1 MKTAPMNRD
10 RPKKLNFS
18 TYIPGWPRFV
28 QRIVLCCGVLLVAM
42 PSCTPDKAPPVVNSV
57 AGEWLGSWSG
67 ANDTIAAFRGIP
79 FAQPPV
85 GVLRWRAPL
94 PTIVQGRQD
103 ATEYAPACVQGS
115 GMVDWY
121 ADVAAAFGAGP
132 EVVGRPAAV
141 SEDCL
146 YLNIWSPRLKAG
158 EKLPVMVYVHGGS
171 NVGGWS
177 YEPNYVGE
185 NLAARGVVVVSISYR
200 LGPFG
205 FFAHPALDNGP
216 GEAAANFALLDIRA
230 AFEWVS
236 ANIGA
241 FGGDPENIT
250 GFGESAGAFDLVDLM
265 LAELAAGKGGQPL
278 FRRVIS
284 QSIGGPVLN
293 RRTLADEQDV
303 GVFLAGELGMGP
315 GASADQLRAIP
326 AQALLEATETLP
338 GDHYFS
344 AVVDAITMPR
354 HPLDVLTH
362 ARAGGVDLMIGT
374 NADEWYMYL
383 AQGTTPQDVENW
395 LAKHAPRQKAGLRD
409 AVADEHVARRKLDQ
423 LTTAF
428 EMLCPS
434 RFLAAQLDA
443 AGGRSWVYFFT
454 RQRAGTG
461 GEQLGAY
468 HGAELPYV
476 FDRHDSWLPVEVADS
491 RLTAAMM
498 DYWVQ
503 FARSGDPNLGG
514 HPAWPAYSGQEP
526 AVMELGERIGILDT
540 GPAEICSLL
549 GLDTLLT
556 ETIN

>member
-10 RPKKLNFS
+10 RPKKPNFS

-28 QRIVLCCGVLLVAM
+28 QRIVLCCGVLLAAM

-185 NLAARGVVVVSISYR
+185 NLAARGVVLVSISYR

-383 AQGTTPQDVENW
+383 AEGTTPQDVEDW

-514 HPAWPAYSGQEP
+514 QPAWPAYSGQEP

>member
-10 RPKKLNFS
+10 RPKKPNFS

-28 QRIVLCCGVLLVAM
+28 QRIVLCCGVLLAAM
-42 PSCTPDKAPPVVNSV
+42 PSCTPGKAPPVVNSV

-94 PTIVQGRQD
+94 PAIVQGRQD

-121 ADVAAAFGAGP
+121 ADVAAVFGAGP

-216 GEAAANFALLDIRA
+216 GQAAANFALLDIRA

-338 GDHYFS
+338 GGHYFS
-344 AVVDAITMPR
+344 AVVDGVTMPR

-383 AQGTTPQDVENW
+383 AQGTTPQDVEDW

-409 AVADEHVARRKLDQ
+409 AIADEHVARRQLDL

-514 HPAWPAYSGQEP
+514 QPAWPAYSAQEP
-526 AVMELGERIGILDT
+526 AVMELGERMGILDT

-549 GLDTLLT
+549 GLETLLT